1 MQVRLDIKDLA
12 RYPFLKESQQYVGT
26 QSESLDQ
33 FLAGNL
39 GRLALGKAAD
49 RVNRAIT
56 FRKARSGEEKRPE
69 APADDVNVKLEIFSY
84 GLARVLVSCMKDRT
98 LIDRLARYE
107 ARRAAQFL
115 ADEDLD
121 KKAYVAESLG
131 MDLNDAQMPL
141 VAYVDLVAPLRDERW
156 RLVNRSVLHGSVLLR
171 KGKTGEQREIDEL
184 LAERIRVVLL
194 RQLPLQ
200 VPPSVCEQV
209 RPVTE
214 QLNATYQQQM
224 LRDLGPIDEGRYP
237 PCISTLIAAVTEGKN
252 LTHPGRF
259 AMTAFLHTIGMSS
272 TQIVELYCRAPD
284 FDLQT
289 TMYQVGHIAGG
300 GGTEYSPPS
309 CATMQTNGICVGKNA
324 LCSKVSSPLGYY
336 RRKKE

>member
-33 FLAGNL
+33 FLAGSQ

-49 RVNRAIT
+49 RVNLAIT
-56 FRKARSGEEKRPE
+56 FRRSKDEGEKRPE
-69 APADDVNVKLEIFSY
+69 VPADDIHVKLEIFSY

-115 ADEDLD
+115 ADEDPD
-121 KKAYVAESLG
+121 KKTYVAESLG
-131 MDLNDAQMPL
+131 MDLNEARMPL

-156 RLVNRSVLHGSVLLR
+156 RLVNRSVHSGSVLLQ
-171 KGKTGEQREIDEL
+171 KGEIDEL

-209 RPVTE
+209 RPITE
-214 QLNATYQQQM
+214 HLNATYQQQM

-237 PCISTLIAAVTEGKN
+237 PCISALITAVTEGKN

-289 TMYQVGHIAGG
+289 TMYQVGHITGG

-309 CATMQTNGICVGKNA
+309 CATMQTNGICIGKNA
-324 LCSKVSSPLGYY
+324 LCSRVNSPLGYY

>member
-33 FLAGNL
+33 FLAGSQ

-49 RVNRAIT
+49 RVNQAIT
-56 FRKARSGEEKRPE
+56 FRRAEGEVLDRSEP
-69 APADDVNVKLEIFSY
+69 PADDIHVKLEIFSY

-115 ADEDLD
+115 ADEDLQ

-131 MDLNDAQMPL
+131 MSLDAAQMPL

-156 RLVNRSVLHGSVLLR
+156 RLVNRSVHLGSVLLG
-171 KGKTGEQREIDEL
+171 KGEIDEL
-184 LAERIRVVLL
+184 LAERIRVLLL
-194 RQLPLQ
+194 RQLPLR
-200 VPPSVCEQV
+200 VPPSVCELV
-209 RPVTE
+209 SAVTA
-214 QLNATYQQQM
+214 QLNTTYQQQM

-237 PCISTLIAAVTEGKN
+237 PCISALISAVTEGKN

-336 RRKKE
+336 RRKRE

>member
-33 FLAGNL
+33 FLAGSQ
-39 GRLALGKAAD
+39 GRLALGKAAE
-49 RVNRAIT
+49 RVNLAIT
-56 FRKARSGEEKRPE
+56 FRRKEGEVLDRSEP
-69 APADDVNVKLEIFSY
+69 PADDIHVKLEIFSY

-115 ADEDLD
+115 ADEDLQ
-121 KKAYVAESLG
+121 KKAYVAESLS
-131 MDLNDAQMPL
+131 MSLDAARMPL

-156 RLVNRSVLHGSVLLR
+156 RLVNRSVHRGSVLLG
-171 KGKTGEQREIDEL
+171 KGDIDDL

-209 RPVTE
+209 RPITE

-237 PCISTLIAAVTEGKN
+237 PCISALISAVTEGKN

-324 LCSKVSSPLGYY
+324 LCSRVSSPLGYY

>member
-26 QSESLDQ
+26 QSEALDQ
-33 FLAGNL
+33 FLAGSQ
-39 GRLALGKAAD
+39 GRLALLRAGD
-49 RVNRAIT
+49 RVNQALT
-56 FRKARSGEEKRPE
+56 FRRAEAEGMVLDRSEP
-69 APADDVNVKLEIFSY
+69 PADDIHVKLEIFSY

-115 ADEDLD
+115 KDEDLE

-131 MDLNDAQMPL
+131 MSLDAARMPL

-156 RLVNRSVLHGSVLLR
+156 RLVNRQVEHGSVLLR
-171 KGKTGEQREIDEL
+171 KGEIDEL
-184 LAERIRVVLL
+184 LTERIRVVLI
-194 RQLPLQ
+194 RQLPLR
-200 VPPSVCEQV
+200 VPPSVCELV
-209 RPVTE
+209 RPITE
-214 QLNATYQQQM
+214 QLNVVYQQQM
-224 LRDLGPIDEGRYP
+224 IQDLGPIDEGRYP
-237 PCISTLIAAVTEGKN
+237 PCISALITAVTEGRN

-324 LCSKVSSPLGYY
+324 LCSRVSSPLGYY
-336 RRKKE
+336 RRKRE

>member
-1 MQVRLDIKDLA
+1 
-12 RYPFLKESQQYVGT
+12 
-26 QSESLDQ
+26 
-33 FLAGNL
+33 
-39 GRLALGKAAD
+39 
-49 RVNRAIT
+49 
-56 FRKARSGEEKRPE
+56 
-69 APADDVNVKLEIFSY
+69 
-84 GLARVLVSCMKDRT
+84 
-98 LIDRLARYE
+98 
-107 ARRAAQFL
+107 
-115 ADEDLD
+115 
-121 KKAYVAESLG
+121 
-131 MDLNDAQMPL
+131 
-141 VAYVDLVAPLRDERW
+141 
-156 RLVNRSVLHGSVLLR
+156 
-171 KGKTGEQREIDEL
+171 
-184 LAERIRVVLL
+184 VLL

-309 CATMQTNGICVGKNA
+309 CATMQTLSRRSQAILSLITYPAPLITIRNPMIATRYAMAWGMTSGSPTIRTTKIPREASPVIR
-324 LCSKVSSPLGYY
+324 SSSGASIWLLSSLQG
-336 RRKKE
+336 

>member
-33 FLAGNL
+33 FLAGSQ

-49 RVNRAIT
+49 RVNQAIT
-56 FRKARSGEEKRPE
+56 FRRAEGEVLDRSEP
-69 APADDVNVKLEIFSY
+69 PADDIHVKLEIFSY

-115 ADEDLD
+115 ADEDLQ

-131 MDLNDAQMPL
+131 MSLDAAQMPL
-141 VAYVDLVAPLRDERW
+141 VAYVDLVAPIRDERW
-156 RLVNRSVLHGSVLLR
+156 RLVNRSVHQGSVLLG
-171 KGKTGEQREIDEL
+171 KGEIDEL
-184 LAERIRVVLL
+184 LAERIRVLLL
-194 RQLPLQ
+194 RQLPLR
-200 VPPSVCEQV
+200 VPPSVCELV
-209 RPVTE
+209 SAVTA
-214 QLNATYQQQM
+214 QLNTTYQQQM

-237 PCISTLIAAVTEGKN
+237 PCISALISAVTEGKN

-336 RRKKE
+336 RRKRE